1 MTGTISKKKEEK
13 RKALLNSAYFLF
25 IKNGIS
31 NTSIAE
37 IANKAGVAKGTFYLY
52 FQDKED
58 LLKALN
64 MRLSYQLLQDAYTYM
79 NKHRKND
86 FVDNIITMAKYLIQR
101 MKKDTDLVLMMKKD
115 FVWDVTEKSFMT
127 SDDELITKIRNEIVS
142 YAKESNQNIT
152 SLLVK
157 LFSMISMIFSVSYS
171 CLIDH
176 LPGEIQIAEK
186 ELYVIIRSVFS
197 SN

>member
-86 FVDNIITMAKYLIQR
+86 FVDNIITMAKYLIQM

-127 SDDELITKIRNEIVS
+127 SDDELITKIRNEIVL